1 MLPDFYACSSCDQ
14 RFSFTFREAYYY
26 MGATRLGKQ
35 VADADLLWINVR
47 PAWCKDCDCLCL
59 VEDIAPLKIFETA
72 YGLARTGR
80 PVEYPGIAEHMD
92 TPEAL
97 REVGEQLRWRMARRL
112 PARALCCGGSR
123 YQWMNV
129 AQPVFKHAE
138 CDFGFIEERIHIGGH
153 NGCGPG
159 IVARANIPLYDT
171 EGELLG
177 QLTWRKRDEGMW
189 DIEPLQYPQAADD

>member
-1 MLPDFYACSSCDQ
+1 
-14 RFSFTFREAYYY
+14 